1 MAELPLYSLSE
12 YSVNLRTMLLNGIS
26 FATDDESAL
35 IQDVKDQIRVHCA
48 ELFEPATQKVS
59 NVKRVESIELPS
71 LSWTVKS
78 DISHWLR
85 QVVTLRVQTGDP

>member
-1 MAELPLYSLSE
+1 M
-12 YSVNLRTMLLNGIS
+12 MLLNGVS

-35 IQDVKDQIRVHCA
+35 VQDVKNQIRIQCA
-48 ELFEPATQKVS
+48 ELFEPATQGHT
-59 NVKRVESIELPS
+59 NVKRLESFELPS

-85 QVVTLRVQTGDP
+85 QVVALRVQTGDP